1 MLQKIIGI
9 MLLIT
14 VNTTLFAQ
22 HHFTVEV
29 SDLSADKGFVYLGLY
44 DKKLGFLKE
53 SASVANAKV
62 KVKGNKVS
70 YTFKNLPLGEY
81 AVAVYQD
88 ANGNGKCDRNMIGYP
103 TEGFGFSK
111 NYRPKLS
118 APSFDEVKIAFRNS
132 TTTKIALIGK

>member
-1 MLQKIIGI
+1 MLQKIISI
-9 MLLIT
+9 VLLMTI
-14 VNTTLFAQ
+14 NTTLFAQ

-29 SDLSADKGFVYLGLY
+29 SNLVADKGSVYLGLY

-53 SASVANAKV
+53 QAAIAYAKV

-70 YTFKNLPLGEY
+70 YTFKDLPVGEY

-88 ANGNGKCDRNMIGYP
+88 ANSNGKCDRNMVGYP

-118 APSFDEVKIAFRNS
+118 APSFDAVKIAVQQS
-132 TTTKIALIGK
+132 TTTKITLLGN

>member
-1 MLQKIIGI
+1 MLQKIIGGI
-9 MLLIT
+9 FLVTI
-14 VNTTLFAQ
+14 NTTLFAQ

-29 SDLSADKGFVYLGLY
+29 SDLVADKGSVYLGLY

-53 SASVANAKV
+53 DAAFANAKV
-62 KVKGNKVS
+62 KATGNKVS
-70 YTFKNLPLGEY
+70 YTFKNLPVGEY

-88 ANGNGKCDRNMIGYP
+88 VNNNGKCDRNMIGYP

-118 APSFDEVKIAFRNS
+118 APTFNEVKIAVKQS
-132 TTTKIALIGK
+132 TKASISLIGN